1 MPIKNVSQHETAD
14 YEALYRMLRRKLI
27 KAGCLRRTPWH
38 HIRDGLLVICLYSCG
53 YYVLLADPEW
63 EIRLLAL
70 GLLAFSNVQ
79 AGYIEVAERVVQWIT
94 PRESAQKAANGRSR
108 YWQSRLNRSPTLRRQ
123 LTLARWEPRTV
134 RDQKDPY
141 NGQ

>member
-94 PRESAQKAANGRSR
+94 PRESAQKAANGRTR
-108 YWQSRLNRSPTLRRQ
+108 LQIQSVNATS
-123 LTLARWEPRTV
+123 
-134 RDQKDPY
+134 
-141 NGQ
+141 NI